1 MYDRHIQT
9 NHEIQGQNQDNS
21 LVKSSWA
28 KKGAS
33 SGQTNPQSKLTR
45 TTSKFMSDFLPPQ
58 EDDPDDDDIKKVEI
72 MHLHDQ
78 ILVEHHLNKGKSGS
92 AFADEH
98 RTEIEYKIKFIFAMI
113 RQRNGYL
120 QKLFG
125 RKFSYVQNHLSN
137 KVINAI
143 VNKVMNVLQWNV
155 EEEFNLIF
163 KYLQSIF
170 FTQEMAGCFFESYL
184 LFDNLYDL
192 FVFKSSERDIT
203 LNFGL
208 QKY

>member
-1 MYDRHIQT
+1 
-9 NHEIQGQNQDNS
+9 
-21 LVKSSWA
+21 
-28 KKGAS
+28 
-33 SGQTNPQSKLTR
+33 
-45 TTSKFMSDFLPPQ
+45 
-58 EDDPDDDDIKKVEI
+58 

-78 ILVEHHLNKGKSGS
+78 ILVEYQLNKNKNGS
-92 AFADEH
+92 NFSEEH
-98 RTEIEYKIKFIFAMI
+98 RSELEYKIKFVFSMM
-113 RQRNGYL
+113 RQRSSYL

-143 VNKVMNVLQWNV
+143 INKVMNVLTWNV

-163 KYLQSIF
+163 KYLMAIF
-170 FTQEMAGCFFESYL
+170 FSQEMAGCFFESYL

-192 FVFKSSERDIT
+192 FVFKSGERDVT